1 MQLRIPVLF
10 LVSLALVLSSCAG
23 KKSKRARLETLIST
37 ARSYTGTPYKWGG
50 TTRAGMDCSGLLVN
64 SFKAIKYD
72 LPRTSAEQ
80 SKTGN
85 RVAKDEIKPGD
96 LLFFATGKK
105 KRKINHVGLVTEV
118 RSRKDIKFIHASTSM
133 GVVESNLQAEYYAK
147 RFRQARR
154 VL

>member
-1 MQLRIPVLF
+1 
-10 LVSLALVLSSCAG
+10 
-23 KKSKRARLETLIST
+23 
-37 ARSYTGTPYKWGG
+37 
-50 TTRAGMDCSGLLVN
+50 MDCSGLLVN
-64 SFKAIKYD
+64 SFKSINYE
-72 LPRTSAEQ
+72 LPRTSADQ
-80 SKTGN
+80 SKSGK
-85 RVAKDEIKPGD
+85 RVAKDEIEPGD

-118 RSRKDIKFIHASTSM
+118 RSRKDIKFIHASTSL